1 MKKVIISFVASIVV
15 FAVYLH
21 LFRND
26 QLLVSLYLRDTQE
39 VVQFIDTAYVQV
51 LKSFEIVAAN
61 VIAALCGVA
70 FARMISNVE
79 FRIGKDKLAEA
90 EQKEGEC

>member
-1 MKKVIISFVASIVV
+1 MKKAVLSFVASIVV
-15 FAVYLH
+15 FGVYLH

-39 VVQFIDTAYVQV
+39 VVHFIDTTYVQV
-51 LKSFEIVAAN
+51 LKGFEIVAAN
-61 VIAALCGVA
+61 VIAALCGMA

-79 FRIGKDKLAEA
+79 FRVGKDKLTEA
-90 EQKEGEC
+90 EL

>member
-1 MKKVIISFVASIVV
+1 MV
-15 FAVYLH
+15 FAIYLY

-39 VVQFIDTAYVQV
+39 VVQFIDTTYVQV
-51 LKSFEIVAAN
+51 LKSIEIVAAN

-79 FRIGKDKLAEA
+79 FRVGKDKLAED

>member
-1 MKKVIISFVASIVV
+1 MRRAVLSFVASIMV
-15 FAVYLH
+15 FAIYLY

-39 VVQFIDTAYVQV
+39 VVQFIDTTYVQV

-79 FRIGKDKLAEA
+79 FRVGKNKLAEA
-90 EQKEGEC
+90 ELKEGEC

>member
-1 MKKVIISFVASIVV
+1 MKKAIVSFIASLVV

-21 LFRND
+21 LFRNN
-26 QLLVSLYLRDTQE
+26 QLLVNLYLSDTQE
-39 VVQFIDTAYVQV
+39 VVHFIDTTYVQV
-51 LKSFEIVAAN
+51 LKGFEIVTAN

-79 FRIGKDKLAEA
+79 FGVGKDKLAEA
-90 EQKEGEC
+90 EQN